1 MFEEDF
7 LDDIINLEDNPYF
20 DVPTEKTKETDIHEE
35 LDKIRE
41 VKETNTTVI
50 KLPIGIE
57 YPDRNLL
64 NDEARARINE
74 ELKIPA
80 LEHVTAPK
88 IFIITLDGFI
98 SGVRFNEMKHM
109 RSLTPTIDIPIIKS
123 NGGEMVH
130 PLYYVNQHIK
140 KTRRGRNKKILPPK
154 SCNSLKSQITFKA
167 RRPEPE
173 RSHEVIV
180 HKLFRSGNIQIS
192 GLTYDDIDMCKVM
205 VDRIIAL
212 IRDTCLV
219 EEDCEPELTSL
230 CSIMENYKFNII
242 LKPREALNL
251 MQLKKELQRN
261 AHLIDTINST
271 GEDVRLLYISYDYSL
286 AAMRLVMICPTAPK
300 KKKTLITNVFS
311 TGKVNVLGCCGA
323 KYARVISRYINLAM
337 LRGRDNIVI
346 YNRDC
351 NWSKFMVDDDY
362 LHKNIANDDPYRP
375 IKEWKEGNVAEI
387 EWTPVTT
394 RI

>member
-1 MFEEDF
+1 MTTTDDF
-7 LDDIINLEDNPYF
+7 LDDLLCLEDNPYN
-20 DVPTEKTKETDIHEE
+20 DAPTAETQEIDIDEEIETIRIIKEKNTPI
-35 LDKIRE
+35 
-41 VKETNTTVI
+41 VKV
-50 KLPIGIE
+50 PIGIE

-64 NDEARARINE
+64 NDDSRARINE

-80 LEHVTAPK
+80 LAHVTAPK

-123 NGGEMVH
+123 NGGEMIH

-140 KTRRGRNKKILPPK
+140 KTKRGRNKKVLPPK
-154 SCNSLKSQITFKA
+154 SCNSLKSQITFKV
-167 RRPEPE
+167 RRPEPH

-192 GLTYDDIDMCKVM
+192 GLTYDDIDVCKIM
-205 VDRIIAL
+205 VSRIIDL
-212 IRDTCLV
+212 ISGTCLV

-230 CSIMENYKFNII
+230 CSIMENYKFNIV
-242 LKPREALNL
+242 LKQREALNL

-261 AHLIDTINST
+261 VHLIDTINCT
-271 GEDVRLLYISYDYSL
+271 GEEVKLLYISYDYSL
-286 AAMRLVMICPTAPK
+286 AAMRLVMICPSAPK

-311 TGKVNVLGCCGA
+311 TGKVNILGCCGA
-323 KYARVISRYINLAM
+323 KYARVVSRYINLAM

-351 NWSKFMVDDDY
+351 NWAKFTVDADDYNTPRDETGVETWNAWMTGDVDDVVWM
-362 LHKNIANDDPYRP
+362 PC
-375 IKEWKEGNVAEI
+375 V
-387 EWTPVTT
+387 
-394 RI
+394 